1 MATETVTD
9 PSVPPL
15 EHDEYDGSERFV
27 GTKEQLQAVGIGV
40 GVAFPGEPGA
50 QPRQITVRDPRG
62 FKARI
67 ARAYRHDGAG
77 RYRVEIDFPPAEWER
92 RRAERQERQERERL
106 ERLRATAQE
115 AGMTVEQWL
124 LRDMPESAAKFRASK
139 CGVAEYLAE
148 LIWKHVDGD
157 YGYSFD
163 AAARAQCEALTANL
177 VRLFEHGGIVFD
189 KAAHEQAVAEKLAVA
204 GIIRQAQSR
213 PTLRVVKS

>member
-9 PSVPPL
+9 PSALPL
-15 EHDEYDGSERFV
+15 EHHEYDHVERFV

-62 FKARI
+62 FKAQI
-67 ARAYRHDGAG
+67 ARAYPWQGAG
-77 RYRVEIDFPPAEWER
+77 RYRVNIHFPPAEWES
-92 RRAERQERQERERL
+92 RRAERQERKRL

-124 LRDMPESAAKFRASK
+124 LRDVPESAAAFRAQK
-139 CGVAEYLAE
+139 CGGAEFITA
-148 LIWKHVDGD
+148 LIWAHLDGRD
-157 YGYSFD
+157 GYSFD

-189 KAAHEQAVAEKLAVA
+189 KAAHEQAIAEKLAAA
-204 GIIRQAQSR
+204 GIVRQAQSR
-213 PTLRVVKS
+213 PTLRVVK